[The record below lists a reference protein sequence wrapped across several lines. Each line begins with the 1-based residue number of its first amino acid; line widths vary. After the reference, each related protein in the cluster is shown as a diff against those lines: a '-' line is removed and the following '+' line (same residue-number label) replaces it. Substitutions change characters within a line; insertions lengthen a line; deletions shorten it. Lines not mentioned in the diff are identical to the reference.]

1 MDQYDTDIW
10 LKPIKAEEI
19 VKSSEDSGRYDY
31 LPIPGYAP
39 FYTAA
44 RDLLFGSL
52 SSPEDN
58 FVSVQTIS
66 GTGANSL
73 GAHFLSEALKPSAVW
88 LSNPSWVNHANIWK
102 SVGVPVRSYPY
113 WDPERKALD
122 FEDMIQIISQ
132 EATPGDV
139 IVLHGCAHNP
149 TGLDPTKDQ
158 WRTIANLCE
167 SRGLFPFFDCA

>member
-1 MDQYDTDIW
+1 M
-10 LKPIKAEEI
+10 KN
-19 VKSSEDSGRYDY
+19 SEDSSRYDY
-31 LPIPGYAP
+31 LPIPGYEP

-44 RDLLFGSL
+44 RELLFGHL
-52 SSPEDN
+52 DEKKN
-58 FVSVQTIS
+58 HFVSVQTIS

-73 GAHFLSEALKPSAVW
+73 GARFLSGALSPSAVW
-88 LSNPSWVNHANIWK
+88 LSNPSWVNHANIWTT
-102 SVGVPVRSYPY
+102 VGVKVKSYPY
-113 WDPERKALD
+113 WNAETRTLD
-122 FEDMIQIISQ
+122 FDNMVQTLVL

-158 WRTIANLCE
+158 WKIIADVCE